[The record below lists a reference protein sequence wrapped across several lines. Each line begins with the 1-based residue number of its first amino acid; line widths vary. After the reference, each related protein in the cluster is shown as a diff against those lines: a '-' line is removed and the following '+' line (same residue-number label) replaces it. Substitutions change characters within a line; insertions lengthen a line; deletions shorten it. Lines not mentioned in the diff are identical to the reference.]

1 MLNTLF
7 AGFSPLIDGNN
18 TKVKD
23 GIDSSVAASIR
34 AYTGATIVQTGF
46 FTPTQNGDHTF
57 NISSANGSFLSIHG
71 VSLINSYSN
80 STVQSNTITG
90 LVAGKQYAFV
100 YAAPVGG
107 HVNNTINSISF
118 SVGGGANQSIQKT
131 QLSVPTDIATN
142 PLFNP
147 SLVLS
152 HLNGSITPAHVNPI
166 ANVLPTNIMA
176 NTKIA
181 SVPFP
186 AIIPATT
193 NNHANS
199 AYNPI
204 PWETATY
211 TGNAPMGIPCLFPN
225 LVDIPPVD
233 LSTTIGIAG
242 SAAPFNL
249 GTFNMPSVDLPTLG
263 ADNPVVQKTSTPHYK
278 VLTPTKTSTYST
290 ANTVQYIPAHQLGME
305 VMGMIPNTRISVFF
319 DGINVTTQCAPAIPL
334 DEGFHNGEH
343 DIDFSLTGKKG
354 DAIYTSANG
363 SAVAV
368 FYVPSGTYTTT
379 PKNIAFFNYVN
390 DSETY
395 EQRVANN
402 TCAAYTTY
410 ESSHF
415 SAEDND
421 DIVVFATCPPV
432 SRTPANT
439 GSGRQ
444 GGGTGTPQGNTVTS
458 YTVEPMC
465 QSFYVGSDMS
475 QGQDGVYLSSVD
487 LYFSA
492 KSNTQPVS
500 VEIRTTD
507 TNGPTK
513 KVLPY
518 STVTLP
524 SSSVVVAPSAS
535 SNSTYKTKFNF
546 PKPVFLKAGYTYA
559 VAVNPGGQSPDYSLW
574 SATVGKKTTS
584 NGAVT
589 SNWGRGMLYTST
601 TNGTTWKPVQNQ
613 FLKFAVNRIQHDS
626 NYLTNATAVI
636 VNSDYEFLSF
646 INHSKIAFQVGEYV
660 YQKPTAHVAICST
673 NTTSNT
679 ITVNSTAYGSL
690 TTINP
695 APLSDFA
702 VNDHIVICGSFPAT
716 DTDDL
721 GRFNHN
727 LFGNAV
733 TLKVLSVAANGLS
746 LTFGYA
752 NGAAITGAPWANGA
766 HHIYKAQPGHVSY
779 DPSTRTV
786 TGTGTRFDVLQNANE
801 RDQTDKRPLII
812 HTANA
817 THTRHEV
824 LWPNN
829 VTNAT
834 SITLKSVP
842 KFAIPA
848 NSMAIPI
855 SAPAGKVVKI
865 DYGRNLII
873 LEKST
878 ANNFTGANSA
888 ANVYASP
895 SFFAPGRV
903 LVGTES
909 GATAIIG
916 GVHDMVISSCQPVLH
931 TMAPQGTAITYS
943 ANMTTSNYS
952 QVSYPNYKPDST
964 NYFTNNQIIVASR
977 TNEVVK
983 MANNKSVQIT
993 ATMTSNSTA
1002 LSPLIDIV
1010 PGSGLIIK
1018 SNIINSSA
1026 VGENKNKGLAKSKS
1040 ISKIVTL
1047 GEGNDAEDI
1056 NVYLTAYKPLGTNL
1070 IVYAKI
1076 LDSADP
1082 EKFED
1087 KDWSILEQVGGVGLY
1102 SDVTNQNDYKEYQY
1116 SFPTNPVTIP
1126 SFELLTTNNSA
1137 NIVSTNSDTVWQSVF
1152 SNGQLV
1158 TLYSD
1163 VYGTNFEVNQI
1174 ANVNS
1179 NTSITLANPV
1189 TLANTSSAII
1199 ASMPFPYSAFKNG
1212 NNGNIVRYYS
1222 ADGSPHD
1229 SYKRFAIKI
1238 VFTSQQDYLVPKVF
1252 DMRVLALSV

>member
-23 GIDSSVAASIR
+23 GVDSSVAASIR
-34 AYTGATIVQTGF
+34 AYQGATVVQTGF

-57 NISSANGSFLSIHG
+57 NISSANGSFLSVHG
-71 VSLINSYSN
+71 LSLINSYSN
-80 STVQSNTITG
+80 STIQSNTITG

-100 YAAPVGG
+100 YAAPVGAN
-107 HVNNTINSISF
+107 VNNTINSISF
-118 SVGGGANQSIQKT
+118 SVGVGANQSIQKT
-131 QLSVPTDIATN
+131 QLSVPSDIASN
-142 PLFNP
+142 PIFNP
-147 SLVLS
+147 ALVLS
-152 HLNGSITPAHVNPI
+152 QLNGSFTPAHVNPI
-166 ANVLPTNIMA
+166 ANVLPTNVMA

-181 SVPFP
+181 TVPSP
-186 AIIPATT
+186 AIIPAMTDNHSNTT
-193 NNHANS
+193 
-199 AYNPI
+199 YNAI
-204 PWETATY
+204 PWNTVAWAGSGSWY
-211 TGNAPMGIPCLFPN
+211 SGAGAAIPNLVPN
-225 LVDIPPVD
+225 LVDIPPIN
-233 LSTTIGIAG
+233 LNTTIGIAG
-242 SAAPFNL
+242 SAAAFNL
-249 GTFNMPSVDLPTLG
+249 PSVSVSDIWSEPTAPG
-263 ADNPVVQKTSTPHYK
+263 RPTTAPHYK
-278 VLTPTKTSTYST
+278 IVTPTKTATYNT
-290 ANTVQYIPAHQLGME
+290 ANTTQYIAAHNLGVE
-305 VMGMIPNTRISVFF
+305 VVGMMPKTRLSIFF
-319 DGINVTTQCAPAIPL
+319 DGHNVTGQCAPGIPEHEKFHSKDH
-334 DEGFHNGEH
+334 DE
-343 DIDFSLTGKKG
+343 DFVLTGKKG
-354 DAIYTSANG
+354 DGIYTDANG
-363 SAVAV
+363 SALAV
-368 FYVPSGTYTTT
+368 FYLPGGTYTTT
-379 PKNIAFFNYVN
+379 PKNIAIFNY
-390 DSETY
+390 DSETSTY
-395 EQRVANN
+395 QQRLANN
-402 TCAAYTTY
+402 TCSAFTTY
-410 ESSHF
+410 GSAHF
-415 SAEDND
+415 NADDND
-421 DIVVFATCPPV
+421 HPVVFATCPPANR
-432 SRTPANT
+432 SSSNT
-439 GSGRQ
+439 GSDRS
-444 GGGTGTPQGNTVTS
+444 GGGTPQGNTITT

-465 QSFYVGSDMS
+465 QSFYVGSDVS
-475 QGQDGVYLSSVD
+475 QGQDGIYLSSVD

-513 KVLPY
+513 TIIPY
-518 STVTLP
+518 STVRLP
-524 SSSVVVAPSAS
+524 SSSVVIAPSAS
-535 SNSTYKTKFNF
+535 SNSTYKTKFSF
-546 PKPVFLKAGYTYA
+546 PKPIFLKAGYSYA

-574 SATVGKKTTS
+574 TATVGKKTTS
-584 NGAVT
+584 SGTVN

-601 TNGTTWKPVQNQ
+601 TNGSTWTPVQNQ
-613 FLKFAVNRIQHDS
+613 FLKFAVNRIQHDD

-660 YQKPTAHVAICST
+660 YQKPTAHVAICSS

-679 ITVNSTAYGSL
+679 LTVNTTAYGGL
-690 TTINP
+690 TAINP

-702 VNDHIVICGSFPAT
+702 PNDHIVICGSFPSI

-779 DPSTRTV
+779 DPSSRTV
-786 TGTGTRFDVLQNANE
+786 VGTGTRFDLLQNANE
-801 RDQTDKRPLII
+801 KDQTDKRPLII
-812 HTANA
+812 HTSNS
-817 THTRHEV
+817 TVTRHEV

-829 VTNAT
+829 VTNST

-848 NSMAIPI
+848 NTQAIPI
-855 SAPAGKVVKI
+855 SAPAGKIVKI
-865 DYGRNLII
+865 DYSRNLII

-878 ANNFTGANSA
+878 ANNYTGANSA
-888 ANVYASP
+888 ANGYASP
-895 SFFAPGRV
+895 SFFAPGRT

-916 GVHDMVISSCQPVLH
+916 GVHDMSVSSCQPVLH
-931 TMAPQGTAITYS
+931 TMAPQGTGITYS
-943 ANMTTSNYS
+943 ANMTTLNYT
-952 QVSYPNYKPDST
+952 QVAYPNYKPDST
-964 NYFTNNQIIVASR
+964 NYFTNNQIIIASR

-993 ATMTSNSTA
+993 AKMTSNSSA
-1002 LSPLIDIV
+1002 LSPIIDII
-1010 PGSGLIIK
+1010 PGSGLIVK

-1026 VGENKNKGLAKSKS
+1026 VGENKNKGRAKSKS
-1040 ISKIVTL
+1040 ISKVVTL

-1102 SDVTNQNDYKEYQY
+1102 SDSTNQNDFKEYQY

-1126 SFELLTTNNSA
+1126 SFELLTTNNTA
-1137 NIVSTNSDTVWQSVF
+1137 NIVSTNSDTAWQSVF

-1158 TLYSD
+1158 TMYSD

-1174 ANVNS
+1174 TTVNS

-1199 ASMPFPYSAFKNG
+1199 ASMPFPYSAFKNS

-1229 SYKRFAIKI
+1229 SFKRFAIKI
-1238 VFTSQQDYLVPKVF
+1238 VFTAQQDNLVPKVF